1 MKCQTILFC
10 QNITKA
16 RLFKYI
22 EIFTT
27 KTGNFTDKKSDI
39 FRISSQNIDYGYS
52 LEPPCRVPTIYD
64 F

>member
-39 FRISSQNIDYGYS
+39 FRISSQNIDCGYS
-52 LEPPCRVPTIYD
+52 